1 MIVVVGGGHCPEPKP
16 HKMKAKRRRHEP
28 EFKARVALE
37 ALKGIKTIQQ
47 IAKDFDIHPV
57 QVSDWKKAMTDGATG
72 IFGSGRGKAEE
83 EDFDRQRDELH
94 AKIGQLTVEVDFLRK
109 KSKQLGL

>member
-1 MIVVVGGGHCPEPKP
+1 
-16 HKMKAKRRRHEP
+16 MKTKRRRHEP

-47 IAKDFDIHPV
+47 ISKDFDIHPV

-72 IFGSGRGKAEE
+72 IFGATREKADI
-83 EDFDRQRDELH
+83 EDFERQRDELH
-94 AKIGQLTVEVDFLRK
+94 AKIGQLTIEVDFLRK

>member
-1 MIVVVGGGHCPEPKP
+1 MIVVAGGGEQPEPEP
-16 HKMKAKRRRHEP
+16 QEMKAKRRRHEP

-37 ALKGIKTIQQ
+37 ALKGIKPIQQ
-47 IAKDFDIHPV
+47 IAKDFEVHPV
-57 QVSDWKKAMTDGATG
+57 QVSDWKKAMTEGATG
-72 IFGSGRGKAEE
+72 IFGPGRKKDETA
-83 EDFDRQRDELH
+83 DFERQRDELH

>member
-1 MIVVVGGGHCPEPKP
+1 
-16 HKMKAKRRRHEP
+16 MKAKRRRHEP

-47 IAKDFDIHPV
+47 IAKDFDVHPV
-57 QVSDWKKAMTDGATG
+57 QVSEWKKTMTEGATG
-72 IFGSGRGKAEE
+72 VFGSGRGKTEE

>member
-1 MIVVVGGGHCPEPKP
+1 MILVAGGGEYPEPKP

-37 ALKGIKTIQQ
+37 ALKGIETIQQ
-47 IAKDFDIHPV
+47 IAKNFDIHPV
-57 QVSDWKKAMTDGATG
+57 QVSEWKKAMTEGAIG
-72 IFGSGRGKAEE
+72 VFGPGREKAETE
-83 EDFDRQRDELH
+83 GFERERDQLH
-94 AKIGQLTVEVDFLRK
+94 AKIGQLTIEVDFLRK